1 MSHDDVTRDRLL
13 VLHVSWAAAIA
24 LNVHRRVNSYPVDR
38 DDFIQNAT
46 IGLLDAITRFDPA
59 RGVPFRSYARPR
71 VRGAVF
77 NGLRA
82 ILGERSQQPQ
92 DSRFNARLG
101 DLQDAGE
108 DSAFDQLVDTIVGLG
123 VGYLLDE
130 ASHGA
135 SCASRDALAYA
146 QTVQI
151 ETRLLQAV
159 SQLPERLK
167 AIVLVHYF
175 QYVPFKDVAL
185 QMGVS
190 KGRVSQMHREALMR
204 LRASLRD

>member
-1 MSHDDVTRDRLL
+1 MSHDDSTRDGLL

-24 LNVHRRVNSYPVDR
+24 LNVHRRVRSYPVDR

-82 ILGERSQQPQ
+82 ILGERIQQPQ
-92 DSRFNARLG
+92 DTRFSARLG
-101 DLQDAGE
+101 DLQDSGE
-108 DSAFDQLVDTIVGLG
+108 GSAFDQMVDTIVGLG

-130 ASHGA
+130 ASHGD
-135 SCASRDALAYA
+135 SSASRDALAYA
-146 QTVQI
+146 QTAQI

-175 QYVPFKDVAL
+175 HYVPFKDIAL
-185 QMGVS
+185 QMGVT

>member
-1 MSHDDVTRDRLL
+1 M
-13 VLHVSWAAAIA
+13 LHVPWATAIA
-24 LNVHRRVNSYPVDR
+24 RNVHRRVRSYPVDR

-71 VRGAVF
+71 VRGAIF

-82 ILGERSQQPQ
+82 ILGERIQRFQ

-101 DLQDAGE
+101 DMQEADEG
-108 DSAFDQLVDTIVGLG
+108 SAFDQLVDTIVGLG

-130 ASHGA
+130 ASHGQSFA
-135 SCASRDALAYA
+135 SGDALAYA
-146 QTVQI
+146 QTAQI
-151 ETRLLQAV
+151 QTRLVRAV
-159 SQLPERLK
+159 SRLPERLK

-175 QYVPFKDVAL
+175 QYVPFKDIAL
-185 QMGVS
+185 QMGLT